1 MNAFLR
7 RSSEKCQSGRMD
19 LIRNQAHERLCRGF
33 ESLFLL
39 NNCLKSLFGVIQMG
53 FFSKILRGLLFYLKV
68 KLNLLTEF
76 F

>member
-39 NNCLKSLFGVIQMG
+39 IKS
-53 FFSKILRGLLFYLKV
+53 Y
-68 KLNLLTEF
+68 NLLVISELWDF
-76 F
+76 FFHERKPRMEKTK